1 MNANRNKNLI
11 FLLLISCFLAIAS
24 CSTDEQSE
32 MIEISLDKSTLT
44 LVLGDTETLTVTP
57 SSNQIEW
64 ISSNTDV
71 ITVTNGVITAVGL
84 GDAIVN
90 AKIGNSRAFCEIS
103 VIETPIN
110 VIGVTITEEEVILT
124 VGKTKKL
131 EAVVG
136 PEDATYKNVRWS
148 SNKPQ
153 VVFVDDL
160 TGEVTAKALG
170 EATITVTTVDGGK
183 KATSLVKVWPALNL
197 HRPHN
202 ETPLTLDPTDSE
214 ANTHFSWIPFEGT
227 TNYVLKLSLSEDFS
241 SPLYQ
246 KEVNGSSVDVSSYE
260 FNEMIKQIPGETVKV
275 YWTVE
280 PKDPIQ
286 VVGETRYLS
295 VAADRNEYLRLSPA
309 TAVNLTASKGAG
321 EYQYSVVAGSGTS
334 SINTVP
340 LTAPLDHNSLI
351 ASIMTKNSTVQSTLS
366 IFLMKADG
374 TEVGSVT
381 SPGTNASTS
390 WLESA
395 INAKPV
401 LAASSWG
408 EPGDYLRLSFSGS
421 GQLEMNAL
429 HFRPMNYQEIK
440 DNYVPEILQLV
451 SKSSHTTLETIAE
464 NHYKLRTT
472 GSDPNAMTSKLKASL
487 PDGACILTFEYK
499 SNTQMG
505 NNLQLFLGTP
515 TQGLAESRSLK
526 LGTVPASPEWTTYRA
541 DLTPG
546 ITGWRWG
553 VAGSYIRMDIGE
565 KADYEIEIRNI
576 KIVYK
581 N

>member
-1 MNANRNKNLI
+1 MI
-11 FLLLISCFLAIAS
+11 YCFLAIAS
-24 CSTDEQSE
+24 CSTDEQYE
-32 MIEISLDKSTLT
+32 MNEISLDKSTLT
-44 LVLGDTETLTVTP
+44 LVLGDTETLTTTP
-57 SSNQIEW
+57 SSTQIEW

-110 VIGVTITEEEVILT
+110 VTGVSITDEEVILT
-124 VGKTKKL
+124 VGKTKIL

-153 VVFVDDL
+153 IVFVDDL

-183 KATSLVKVWPALNL
+183 KATCLVNVWPALNL

-214 ANTHFSWIPFEGT
+214 ANTSFSWIPFEGT
-227 TNYVLKLSLSEDFS
+227 TNYVLKLSLSQDFS
-241 SPLYQ
+241 SPLYE
-246 KEVNGSSVDVSSYE
+246 KEVNGSSYDVSSYE
-260 FNEMIKQIPGETVKV
+260 FNEMIKQIPGATVKV

-280 PKDPIQ
+280 PKDPKQ

-309 TAVNLTASKGAG
+309 TAVNLTVSKGAG

-340 LTAPLDHNSLI
+340 LTAPLDLKSLM
-351 ASIMTKNSTVQSTLS
+351 ASIMTKNSTLQSTLS
-366 IFLMKADG
+366 ISLVKADG
-374 TEVGSVT
+374 SEVGSVT
-381 SPGTNASTS
+381 SQGTNASTS

-401 LAASSWG
+401 LAGSTWG
-408 EPGDYLRLSFSGS
+408 EPGDYLRLDFSGS
-421 GQLEMNAL
+421 GQLDLNAI
-429 HFRPMNYQEIK
+429 HIRPMNYQEIK
-440 DNYVPEILQLV
+440 DSYVPEIL
-451 SKSSHTTLETIAE
+451 KIASSNNQMTWETVGE
-464 NHYKLRTT
+464 NHYKIKTT
-472 GSDPNAMTSKLKASL
+472 GTDPNFRTNLSAAL
-487 PDGACILTFEYK
+487 PEGACILTFEYK
-499 SNTQMG
+499 STMLMG
-505 NNLQLFLGTP
+505 NNLQLFLATP
-515 TQGLAESRSLK
+515 TKGLAESRSLK
-526 LGTVPASPEWTTYRA
+526 LGTVAVSPDWTTYRA

-546 ITGWRWG
+546 ITGWDWG
-553 VAGSYIRMDIGE
+553 VTGSYIRWDIGE
-565 KADYEIEIRNI
+565 KANYEMEIRNI
-576 KIVYK
+576 KIVFK
-581 N
+581 D